1 MKFKKP
7 RYFILPI
14 AFTVVMAYSF
24 YNAPIKSTTMME
36 GHKPVN
42 IAHAGSAAKYETAV
56 FAGGCFWQFEPYFE
70 NLKGV
75 LSVSAGYTGGHTQN
89 PTYNEV
95 SSGGTGHLESVEI
108 HYNPSQISYDE
119 LLQVFWRSIDPTNA
133 DGQFDNLGPQYHTAV
148 FYNSKEQEA
157 DAKASR
163 DALAASGKFDKP
175 IVTEIAAATK
185 FYMAEE
191 EHQDYYKKNPIRYK
205 LTQFVSGRDAF
216 LNRTWGTDHTVA
228 VAAQAGDKKNFNKA
242 ERLAALTP
250 IQYAVTQND
259 VDELPFEN
267 EYWDNRQEG
276 IYVDIV
282 SGEPLFSSKD
292 KFDAGTGWPSFTQP
306 LDKEHV
312 VLKEKGGLFSKVTQ
326 VRSLDADS
334 FLGDLFK
341 DGPEPTGL
349 RYCINSAALKF
360 IPKDELAAKD
370 YGIYTAQFEEQ

>member
-1 MKFKKP
+1 
-7 RYFILPI
+7 
-14 AFTVVMAYSF
+14 
-24 YNAPIKSTTMME
+24 ME

-42 IAHAGSAAKYETAV
+42 IVHAGSVTRYETAV

-70 NLKGV
+70 DLKGV
-75 LSVSAGYTGGHTQN
+75 LSVSAGYTGGQTQN
-89 PTYNEV
+89 PTYAEV
-95 SSGGTGHLESVEI
+95 SSGSTGHLESVEVR
-108 HYNPSQISYDE
+108 YNPNQITYDE
-119 LLQVFWRSIDPTNA
+119 LLQVFWQSIDPTNA

-148 FYNSKEQEA
+148 FYNSKGQKAAAE
-157 DAKASR
+157 ASR
-163 DALAASGKFDKP
+163 DALAATGKFDKP

-216 LNRTWGTDHTVA
+216 LDRTWGKDRTAEVA
-228 VAAQAGDKKNFNKA
+228 GQADIHMDFNKA
-242 ERLAALTP
+242 ERLKTLTP
-250 IQYAVTQND
+250 LQYDVTQND
-259 VDELPFEN
+259 VDERPFEN
-267 EYWDNRQEG
+267 EYWDNQQEG

-312 VLKEKGGLFSKVTQ
+312 VLKEKGGLFSSVTQ
-326 VRSLDADS
+326 VRSRDADS
-334 FLGDLFK
+334 FLGDLFE
-341 DGPEPTGL
+341 DGPKPTGF

-360 IPKDELAAKD
+360 IPKDELDTKG
-370 YGIYTAQFEEQ
+370 YGAYASQFEQQEL